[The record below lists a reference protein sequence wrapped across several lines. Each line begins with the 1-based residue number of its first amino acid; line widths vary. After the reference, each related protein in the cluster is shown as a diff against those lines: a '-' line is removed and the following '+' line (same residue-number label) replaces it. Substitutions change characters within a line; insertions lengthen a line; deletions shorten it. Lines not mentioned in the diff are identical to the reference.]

1 MKKAALFIVVML
13 SVAFWTYGVELG
25 DRGYSVLSQ
34 RQEEGITLFEVRSP
48 QGNRFIVG
56 RAGDTFT
63 AQQLSNLETVRR
75 TFFGFDTIRIDSLK
89 VLFYE
94 DRAEILLVPSRISY
108 DGTNLLQY
116 IPSGM
121 QFYLRESLQYDFRMV
136 VGEFFVRVRG
146 EFLSEEQLLNRMSE
160 AAANPVAFV
169 QSTDPRYLFEQL
181 NEIRDSIDEAE
192 SVAVSTAED
201 IRAQLSQRV
210 EQAQREL
217 RESQRAA
224 RELQNALTELAQA
237 HEELQAS
244 HEELQT
250 SHMTLQSA
258 YDDLLGRH
266 EQLREQHIALEQ
278 EFLNARYGVLVLNNR
293 GWFGRIDLPD
303 PTMVAE
309 LVAMKEDNPDLTVD
323 EATDLMKE
331 RFPEADVDKNEI
343 FLVFVM
349 YFNETE

>member
-25 DRGYSVLSQ
+25 DRGYRVLSQ

-48 QGNRFIVG
+48 QGNRFTVG

-63 AQQLSNLETVRR
+63 SQQLSNLETVQR

-181 NEIRDSIDEAE
+181 NEIRDNIDEAE
-192 SVAVSTAED
+192 RAALSTAEE
-201 IRAQLSQRV
+201 IRTQLSRRV

-224 RELQNALTELAQA
+224 RELQNALTELAEA
-237 HEELQAS
+237 HEELQVS
-244 HEELQT
+244 HQA
-250 SHMTLQSA
+250 LQSA
-258 YDDLLGRH
+258 HEDLLGRH
-266 EQLREQHIALEQ
+266 EALREQHIALEQ

-309 LVAMKEDNPDLTVD
+309 LVAMKEDSPDLTVD
-323 EATDLMKE
+323 EATDLMQE

-343 FLVFVM
+343 FLVFVL

>member
-13 SVAFWTYGVELG
+13 SVAFWTHGVELG
-25 DRGYSVLSQ
+25 DREYEVLSE
-34 RQEEGITLFEVRSP
+34 REEEGFTLFEVRSP
-48 QGNRFIVG
+48 QGNRLTVG
-56 RAGDTFT
+56 RAGDTFSDEE
-63 AQQLSNLETVRR
+63 LNNLDTVRQ
-75 TFFGFDTIRIDSLK
+75 TFFEFETIRFEELK

-94 DRAEILLVPSRISY
+94 DQAEILLVPSRISY
-108 DGTNLLQY
+108 DDRDLLQY
-116 IPSGM
+116 VPSGM

-136 VGEFFVRVRG
+136 VEEFFVRVRG

-160 AAANPVAFV
+160 AAANPVSFV

-181 NEIRDSIDEAE
+181 NEIRDNIDEAE
-192 SVAVSTAED
+192 RVALNTAEE
-201 IRAQLSQRV
+201 IRV
-210 EQAQREL
+210 ELSGRVEEGQRQIRESRRAHREL
-217 RESQRAA
+217 E
-224 RELQNALTELAQA
+224 NALIELA
-237 HEELQAS
+237 ES

-250 SHMTLQSA
+250 AHQELQSA
-258 YDDLLGRH
+258 HDDLLGRH
-266 EQLREQHIALEQ
+266 EALREQHIALEQ

-303 PTMVAE
+303 PTMVTE

-323 EATDLMKE
+323 EATDLMQE